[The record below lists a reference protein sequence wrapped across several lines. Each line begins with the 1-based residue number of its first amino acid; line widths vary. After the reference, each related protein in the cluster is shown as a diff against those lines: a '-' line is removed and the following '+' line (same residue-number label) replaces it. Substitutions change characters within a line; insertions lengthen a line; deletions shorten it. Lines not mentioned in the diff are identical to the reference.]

1 MNFPILQKEIVNF
14 LINIDKVILYMFQ
27 SSIKS
32 KKGYTKLFKVLQT
45 TCYQI
50 EKIYCQYFLIP
61 GITN

>member
-50 EKIYCQYFLIP
+50 EKIYCKYFLIP